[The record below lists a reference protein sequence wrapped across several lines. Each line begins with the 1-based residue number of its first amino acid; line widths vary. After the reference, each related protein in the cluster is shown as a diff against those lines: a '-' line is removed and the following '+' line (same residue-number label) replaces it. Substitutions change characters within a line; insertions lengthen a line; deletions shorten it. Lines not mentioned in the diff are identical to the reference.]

1 MSAILRKRLADL
13 RAKFART
20 FGVPPESV
28 ASEVTLDVYGEE
40 YGQVG
45 LPGST
50 LPTWT
55 TGRKMETR
63 PAPRE
68 KP

>member
-20 FGVPPESV
+20 FAVPLESV
-28 ASEVTLDVYGEE
+28 ASEVTLDVYGVE

-45 LPGST
+45 VAGST

-55 TGRKMETR
+55 TGREMDTK
-63 PAPRE
+63 PLPRQ